1 MNMKWMLI
9 ALVCMAA
16 CIAQATMVK
25 PMSVEELTSEAST
38 VIEGQA
44 VETWTSWNATH
55 SRIYTFTRVRVSKTL
70 KGSPSE
76 TVVVKQL
83 GGSADGY
90 TQHVSGVRAMQTG
103 EDALLFLRPSEAH
116 DGTMVVVGL
125 MQGHF
130 RFARD
135 TQTGSTIVNN
145 GVMGAEEMQSNSRTV
160 RPYRGSALT
169 LAQMEARVKKA
180 VEGE

>member
-1 MNMKWMLI
+1 MKKTL
-9 ALVCMAA
+9 AA
-16 CIAQATMVK
+16 ILLFVAWSAQATMVK
-25 PMSVEELTSEAST
+25 PMSVEELTSEASA

-44 VETWTSWNATH
+44 VETWSSWNAVH

-70 KGSPSE
+70 KGTPAD

-130 RFARD
+130 RYSRD
-135 TQTGSTIVNN
+135 TKAGSTIVNN
-145 GVMGAEEMQSNSRTV
+145 GVLGAEELQSNSRQV
-160 RPYRGSALT
+160 QPYRGSALT
-169 LAQMEARVKKA
+169 LAQLEARVKKA
-180 VEGE
+180 ASRE

>member
-1 MNMKWMLI
+1 MRKTLI
-9 ALVCMAA
+9 AVLLFVAWT
-16 CIAQATMVK
+16 AQATMVR
-25 PMSVEELTSEAST
+25 PMSVEELTSEASA
-38 VIEGQA
+38 VVEGQA
-44 VETWTSWNATH
+44 VETWSSWNAVH

-70 KGSPSE
+70 KGAQAD

-103 EDALLFLRPSEAH
+103 EDALLFLRPSEAR

-130 RFARD
+130 RYSRD
-135 TQTGSTIVNN
+135 TKTGSTIVNN
-145 GVMGAEEMQSNSRTV
+145 GVLGAEEMQSNSRKV
-160 RPYRGSALT
+160 QPYRGSALT
-169 LAQMEARVKKA
+169 LEHLEARVKKA
-180 VEGE
+180 ASRE

>member
-1 MNMKWMLI
+1 MKKILI
-9 ALVCMAA
+9 AIVLF
-16 CIAQATMVK
+16 ITWSAQATMVK
-25 PMSVEELTSEAST
+25 PMSVEELTSEASA

-44 VETWTSWNATH
+44 VESWSSWNAVH

-70 KGSPSE
+70 KGTQAD

-90 TQHVSGVRAMQTG
+90 TQHVSGVRAVETG
-103 EDALLFLRPSEAH
+103 EDALLFLRPSEAR

-130 RFARD
+130 RFDRD
-135 TQTGSTIVNN
+135 VKTGSTIVNN
-145 GVMGAEEMQSNSRTV
+145 GVLGAEEMQSNSRQV
-160 RPYRGSALT
+160 RAYRGSALT
-169 LAQMEARVKKA
+169 LAQLEARVRKA
-180 VEGE
+180 ASRE

>member
-1 MNMKWMLI
+1 MRRTFLAVVLFFAWS
-9 ALVCMAA
+9 
-16 CIAQATMVK
+16 AQATMVK
-25 PMSVEELTSEAST
+25 PMSVEELTSEAS
-38 VIEGQA
+38 VVLEGQA
-44 VETWTSWNATH
+44 IETWSSWNAAH
-55 SRIYTFTRVRVSKTL
+55 SRIYTFTRVRISKTL
-70 KGSPSE
+70 KGSPSD
-76 TVVVKQL
+76 TVVIKQL

-103 EDALLFLRPSEAH
+103 EDALLFLRPSEAR

-135 TQTGSTIVNN
+135 TQNGTTMVNN
-145 GVMGAEEMQSNSRTV
+145 GVIGSDEMQSNSRTV

-169 LAQMEARVKKA
+169 LEQMEARVKKA
-180 VEGE
+180 VTRE